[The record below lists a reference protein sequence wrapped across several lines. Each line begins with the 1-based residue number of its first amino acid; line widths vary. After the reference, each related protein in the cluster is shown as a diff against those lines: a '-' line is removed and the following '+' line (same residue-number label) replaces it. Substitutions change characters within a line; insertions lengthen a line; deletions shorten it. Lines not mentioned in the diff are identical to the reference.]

1 MERKDRY
8 NDYSSYIKKTFGER
22 AQKVSLD
29 VGFTC
34 PNRDGSKDL
43 KGCTYCNN
51 DTFSPSYCEPIKS
64 VTQQLNEGIGFF
76 SKKYKAQKYLAYFQ
90 AYSNTYGQADV
101 LRTLYDEALAHPEI
115 IGLVIGTRCDCV
127 SEEIADLLESYA
139 KKCYVSVEFGIE
151 STLDKTLD
159 RINRCHTF
167 QETIDGYNLLKD
179 RGIHLGGHM
188 ILGLPG
194 ETQEEILG
202 HAARLNQLPLE
213 TLKIHQLQIVK
224 HTMMAFEFKKEPES
238 FQLFELDDYIELVS
252 DFVTQL
258 RPGIVIERFVS
269 ESPASLLIAPKWGL
283 KNFVVT
289 DKILKRLEE
298 KDAWQGKAY
307 TELNEELAQ

>member
-1 MERKDRY
+1 MERKERY

-29 VGFTC
+29 VGFSC
-34 PNRDGSKDL
+34 PNRDGTKDS

-51 DTFSPSYCEPIKS
+51 DTFNPAYCEPKKS

-76 SKKYKAQKYLAYFQ
+76 SKKYKSQKYLAYFQ
-90 AYSNTYGQADV
+90 AYSNTYGQLDV
-101 LRTLYDEALAHPEI
+101 LKKLYDEALSHPEI

-127 SEEIADLLESYA
+127 NEEIASLLQDYA
-139 KKCYVSVEFGIE
+139 KDYYVSVEFGIE

-167 QETIDGYNLLKD
+167 EETIAGYELLKD

-194 ETQEEILG
+194 ETQEEILS
-202 HAARLNQLPLE
+202 HAQRINELPIKS
-213 TLKIHQLQIVK
+213 LKIHQLQIVK
-224 HTMMAFEFKKEPES
+224 HTMMAFEFKREPES

-252 DFVTQL
+252 EFVTQL
-258 RPGIVIERFVS
+258 RPNIVIERFVS
-269 ESPASLLIAPKWGL
+269 ESPARLLIAPKWGL

-289 DKILKRLEE
+289 DKILKKLEE
-298 KDAWQGKAY
+298 KEAWQGKNFEQSVTA
-307 TELNEELAQ
+307 